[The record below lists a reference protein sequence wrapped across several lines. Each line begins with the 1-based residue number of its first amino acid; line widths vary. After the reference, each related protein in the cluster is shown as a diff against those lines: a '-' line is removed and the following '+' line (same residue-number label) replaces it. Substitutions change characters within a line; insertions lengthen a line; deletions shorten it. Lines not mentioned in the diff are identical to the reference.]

1 MSLEIIRKKIPSPK
15 FAAKIQ
21 QKNYI
26 CKKNGDFCHFFYAL
40 QFAITGD
47 LLRGLLRLIYDS
59 FSGYPLM
66 FLWRIEIYK

>member
-1 MSLEIIRKKIPSPK
+1 MSSEIIRKKIPSPK

-40 QFAITGD
+40 QFVIIGD
-47 LLRGLLRLIYDS
+47 LRKGLLRSVHDS
-59 FSGYPLM
+59 FTGHL
-66 FLWRIEIYK
+66 RVI